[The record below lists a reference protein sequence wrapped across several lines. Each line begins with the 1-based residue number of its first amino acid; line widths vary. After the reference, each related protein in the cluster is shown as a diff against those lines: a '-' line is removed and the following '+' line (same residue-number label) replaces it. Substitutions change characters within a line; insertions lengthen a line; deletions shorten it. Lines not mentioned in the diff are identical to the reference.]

1 MNSCFIATLSISKL
15 NTETLCL
22 WSPDALTKNF
32 PANHDQYCEVLYLA
46 AKTKNKKQRVTEI
59 YILNNKELFILQN
72 VFHLFSIAF
81 VDVLHAATTY
91 SKNMICSKLKVLN
104 QFQ

>member
-1 MNSCFIATLSISKL
+1 MHLQRISLHIMISIVR
-15 NTETLCL
+15 
-22 WSPDALTKNF
+22 F
-32 PANHDQYCEVLYLA
+32 LYLA
-46 AKTKNKKQRVTEI
+46 AKKKMQRVTEI

-81 VDVLHAATTY
+81 VNVLHAATTY
-91 SKNMICSKLKVLN
+91 SKNMICSKIKVLN

>member
-1 MNSCFIATLSISKL
+1 MIT
-15 NTETLCL
+15 
-22 WSPDALTKNF
+22 DALIKNF

-46 AKTKNKKQRVTEI
+46 AKKKQRVTEI

-104 QFQ
+104 QFR

>member
-1 MNSCFIATLSISKL
+1 MSSCFIATLSISKL
-15 NTETLCL
+15 NTEMLCDHWCTYKEFPCKSWSVL
-22 WSPDALTKNF
+22 WGFISSSK
-32 PANHDQYCEVLYLA
+32 
-46 AKTKNKKQRVTEI
+46 KKKQRVTEI

-104 QFQ
+104 QFR

>member
-1 MNSCFIATLSISKL
+1 MIT
-15 NTETLCL
+15 
-22 WSPDALTKNF
+22 DALIKNF

-46 AKTKNKKQRVTEI
+46 AKKKKQRVTEI

-104 QFQ
+104 QFW

>member
-1 MNSCFIATLSISKL
+1 M
-15 NTETLCL
+15 
-22 WSPDALTKNF
+22 
-32 PANHDQYCEVLYLA
+32 
-46 AKTKNKKQRVTEI
+46 QRVTEI

-81 VDVLHAATTY
+81 VNVLHAASTY

-104 QFQ
+104 QFQQFDIFFFKVQYYVVAHLILSCGPLFALVR

>member
-1 MNSCFIATLSISKL
+1 MNSCFIATLSIFKL
-15 NTETLCL
+15 NIEML
-22 WSPDALTKNF
+22 WSLDALIKNF
-32 PANHDQYCEVLYLA
+32 PANHDQYCEVFISSS
-46 AKTKNKKQRVTEI
+46 KKKKMQGVTEI

-81 VDVLHAATTY
+81 VNVLHAATTY
-91 SKNMICSKLKVLN
+91 SKNMICSKIKVLN